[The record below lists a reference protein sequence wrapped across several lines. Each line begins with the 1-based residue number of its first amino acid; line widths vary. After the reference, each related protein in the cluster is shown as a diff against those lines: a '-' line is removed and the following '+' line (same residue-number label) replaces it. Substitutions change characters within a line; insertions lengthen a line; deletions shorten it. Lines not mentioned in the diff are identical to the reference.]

1 MKGAIALI
9 WACILMASIGYAAA
23 ASSEGSDMSFNGI
36 FEATI
41 TTTQSA
47 PVALEKMSITPVIS
61 WGQTSAQLDA
71 RFLDGAFDSLSLSGA
86 GSLAGINMSSSLK
99 LDPAAAEFVSWQL
112 NASFTLLDL
121 SFTSAT
127 NIVPVQTKSYTQVTV
142 SGSADE
148 VDFQS
153 SFKFGTCPVEF
164 WEANTCVSWIMFDC
178 DAKMSICSQ
187 FDDEIGFRNI
197 TVSMKDLL
205 LFDDFLGIHGSF
217 NGVIT
222 FTTDKK
228 VFTPTLRLIPS
239 WFFCSNIE
247 LLGGVNIDPTL
258 SIGSI
263 SFYGV
268 RGQVDVGD
276 GLTFIFAESLSAQK
290 NSSITGKADYWERL
304 GVSSPLSTCCGS
316 EGSFAVDAYFK
327 CDSGSSDA
335 LFGLGLVTGSFD
347 FPLSEGFTF
356 SVDADLPTGSA
367 GWQLAWTIR
376 VLW

>member
-1 MKGAIALI
+1 
-9 WACILMASIGYAAA
+9 MASLGHAVA
-23 ASSEGSDMSFNGI
+23 ASGEGSDMSFNGI

-47 PVALEKMSITPVIS
+47 PVALEKMSITPLIS

-71 RFLDGAFDSLSLSGA
+71 RFLDGAFDSLTLSGV
-86 GSLAGINMSSSLK
+86 GSLAGINLSSSLK
-99 LDPAAAEFVSWQL
+99 LDPVAAAFVSWQL

-127 NIVPVQTKSYTQVTV
+127 NIVPVQTESYTQVTV

-164 WEANTCVSWIMFDC
+164 WEANTCVSWTMFEC

-187 FDDEIGFRNI
+187 FDDAVGFKNL
-197 TVSMKDLL
+197 TLSMKDLL
-205 LFDDFLGIHGSF
+205 LFEDFLGIHGSF
-217 NGVIT
+217 SGVIT
-222 FTTDKK
+222 FTIDKK
-228 VFTPTLRLIPS
+228 VFTPTLSLVPS

-247 LLGGVNIDPTL
+247 LLGGVDIEPTL

-268 RGQVDVGD
+268 RGQIDVGD
-276 GLTFIFAESLSAQK
+276 GLTFIFAESLSAEK

-304 GVSSPLSTCCGS
+304 GVSGGLSTCCGS
-316 EGSFAVDAYFK
+316 DGSFDINAYFK
-327 CDSGSSDA
+327 CDTGPSDA
-335 LFGLGLVTGSFD
+335 LFGLGLVTASVEL
-347 FPLSEGFTF
+347 PLSDGFTF
-356 SVDADLPTGSA
+356 SVDADLPTASTD
-367 GWQLAWTIR
+367 WQLAWTLR
-376 VLW
+376 VVW